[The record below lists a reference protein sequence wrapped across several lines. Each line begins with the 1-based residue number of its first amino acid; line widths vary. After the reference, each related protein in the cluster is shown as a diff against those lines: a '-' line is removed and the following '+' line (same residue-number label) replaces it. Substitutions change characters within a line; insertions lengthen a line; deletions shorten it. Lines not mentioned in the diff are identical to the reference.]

1 MQRPSL
7 ASIVGGTSNPGL
19 GDSEYAGTVDFD
31 ADREEDQPSK
41 KKKDKKKTG
50 GFQSFGLTPQV
61 FKGIMKMGFKVPTP
75 IQRKSIPIL
84 LSGVDVVGMART
96 GSGKTAAFLIP
107 MLDKLGERDHK
118 TGVRGLILS
127 PTRELAMQTS
137 LVSTQL
143 GRFTGLRSCLLVGG
157 TSMSAQFEAL
167 EEHPDIIIATPGR
180 LMHHLIE
187 VKFSLKQ
194 VQYCCFDEADRSD
207 TRRTEGANNMRQ
219 QCRDSTTMSIR

>member
-1 MQRPSL
+1 MCRIRALIVCAFFLPSSFL
-7 ASIVGGTSNPGL
+7 VGAGL
-19 GDSEYAGTVDFD
+19 S
-31 ADREEDQPSK
+31 
-41 KKKDKKKTG
+41 
-50 GFQSFGLTPQV
+50 PQV

-96 GSGKTAAFLIP
+96 GSGKTAAFLVP
-107 MLDKLGERDHK
+107 MLDKLGERDTK

-137 LVSTQL
+137 LVSSQL
-143 GRFTGLRSCLLVGG
+143 GKFTGLRSCLLVGG

-167 EEHPDIIIATPGR
+167 EEHPDILIATPGR

-194 VQYCCFDEADRSD
+194 VQYCVFDEADRSVRIEHSD
-207 TRRTEGANNMRQ
+207 ALLPAPS
-219 QCRDSTTMSIR
+219 RDRIDEKLV